1 MLFSCWVVSNSLWP
15 HELQHTKLPC
25 PSLTPRVCSNSCP
38 LTQWCH
44 PTISSS
50 VTPFSSCPQSS
61 PASGSF
67 PVCQFFTSGGQNIG
81 ASAPVLPMNIQGWF
95 PLGLTGLISLQSKGL
110 SRVFSR
116 TTVRKHQSLVAQ
128 TVKSLP
134 AMQKI
139 QVRSLG
145 QEDPLEESMATHSR
159 ILAWRIPWTKEP
171 GGLQSMGSQRVG
183 HDGAKNTFTYRDKYI
198 STRLVYNIGSSSFP
212 FCCFPLFLSLIA
224 EEGFLI
230 SPCYSLKLFIQMG
243 IPFLFSF
250 VFSLRLQ

>member
-1 MLFSCWVVSNSLWP
+1 MMPSN
-15 HELQHTKLPC
+15 
-25 PSLTPRVCSNSCP
+25 P
-38 LTQWCH
+38 LNICH
-44 PTISSS
+44 PIVLLPSIFPSIRVFSS
-50 VTPFSSCPQSS
+50 VSVLRIRWPKYWSFSFNISPSS
-61 PASGSF
+61 EYSG
-67 PVCQFFTSGGQNIG
+67 
-81 ASAPVLPMNIQGWF
+81 F
-95 PLGLTGLISLQSKGL
+95 PLGLAGLISLQSKGL

-116 TTVRKHQSLVAQ
+116 TTVRKHQFLVAQ